1 MELLDVIDK
10 NGNLTGEVLDKIVI
24 RERNLLHKVVC
35 LFIINSKNQV
45 LLEKRSMNKKI
56 HPGKLGLCEGHV
68 HAGEDT
74 MSGIIRE
81 LEEELGVIANKEDI
95 TYFCTILKERT
106 TNSNITYAYYMF
118 LDKETKD
125 FAIQEEELSEVMWM
139 DFNEYK
145 NMIINNNPTVVF
157 SNNEGNIRMLNTL
170 EDIISKRFN
179 NEN

>member
-10 NGNLTGEVLDKIVI
+10 EGNITGEVLDKSEI

-68 HAGEDT
+68 HAGEDN
-74 MSGIIRE
+74 MSGVIRE
-81 LEEELGVIANKEDI
+81 LEEELGIVANKDDI
-95 TYFCTILKERT
+95 IHFCTILKERT
-106 TNSNITYAYYMF
+106 TNSNITYAYYMP
-118 LDKETKD
+118 LDKDAKD
-125 FAIQEEELSEVMWM
+125 FVIQEDELSEVMWM
-139 DFNEYK
+139 DFEKYQ
-145 NMIINNNPTVVF
+145 NMVIDNNPNVVF
-157 SNNEGNIRMLNTL
+157 SNNEGNLRMLGTL
-170 EDIISKRFN
+170 QNIINKRSK